1 MAAFNWGQGR
11 FTPCWPGSEKE
22 GLIVLAKIEDTRKIY
37 RLTQQGRDTL
47 EQEYQRL
54 RRQVAGRGGHLREG
68 GYPMKQTKRV
78 LFTFSPYEY
87 KGVEVYLNSL
97 AARGW
102 EPGEGGIGPGKLPP
116 DTAHGFDILHP
127 TCSPTAGGRGAGR
140 RSGSTWPCAG
150 RGAGSWWTGGGAWA
164 CSPPCREQILP
175 PSKTDRDTEWYHYK
189 RAYRNSLFWA
199 VAAILPMLCL
209 VLIILL
215 AGGLAT
221 AGEAL
226 IRAFRFTWQR
236 SWVIAIWQAALP
248 VLFAAG
254 LWKIGGFSGAGA
266 RPGAPAPSTPLPVGP
281 YGPTLWSTSSSWRR

>member
-1 MAAFNWGQGR
+1 
-11 FTPCWPGSEKE
+11 
-22 GLIVLAKIEDTRKIY
+22 
-37 RLTQQGRDTL
+37 
-47 EQEYQRL
+47 
-54 RRQVAGRGGHLREG
+54 
-68 GYPMKQTKRV
+68 MKQTKRV

-116 DTAHGFDILHP
+116 DTAHGFDILHRP
-127 TCSPTAGGRGAGR
+127 AHLPPAAGGREAQR
-140 RSGSTWPCAG
+140 EYLAL
-150 RGAGSWWTGGGAWA
+150 
-164 CSPPCREQILP
+164 CREGGWELVDRRGSMGLFASLP
-175 PSKTDRDTEWYHYK
+175 GTNPAPIQTDRDTEWYHYK

-254 LWKIGGFSGAGA
+254 LWKIGGFFWSWGKTRRSGAIHTPARRDMWANAVVNLIELAALMLMAAASVADLIQGRGSVASVVGA
-266 RPGAPAPSTPLPVGP
+266 WPPEVSSSFSGPPLPTRMRYTPENTVRSG
-281 YGPTLWSTSSSWRR
+281 YMGRAWWSSPCW